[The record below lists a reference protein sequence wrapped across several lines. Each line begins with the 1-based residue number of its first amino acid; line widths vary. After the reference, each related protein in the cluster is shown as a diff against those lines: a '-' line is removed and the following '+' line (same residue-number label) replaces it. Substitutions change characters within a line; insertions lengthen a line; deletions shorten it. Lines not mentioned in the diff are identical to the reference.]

1 MNTDFYEL
9 IEANPVIAAVKDDEG
24 LDICCQC
31 QNIRVVF
38 ILYGTICNIDQI
50 VERVKKAGK
59 VAIVH
64 MDLVDGMNGKEPV
77 VDFITSRTKADG
89 IISTKPA
96 LIKRARERGLYTI
109 LRVFILDS
117 MSLRNVSKQI
127 AAARPDMLEMLP
139 GLMPKII
146 RNVNRMARI
155 PVIAGGLISDKEDV
169 MAALSAGAISVSTT
183 NPDVWEM

>member
-9 IEANPVIAAVKDDEG
+9 IEGNPVIAAVKDEEG
-24 LDICCQC
+24 LDICCRC

-38 ILYGTICNIDQI
+38 ILYGTVCNIDQI
-50 VERVKKAGK
+50 VKRIKEAGK

-64 MDLVDGMNGKEPV
+64 MDLVDGLNGKETV
-77 VDFITSRTKADG
+77 VDFIRRHTEADG

-96 LIKRARERGLYTI
+96 LIKRAKERGLYTI
-109 LRVFILDS
+109 LRVFVLDS
-117 MSLRNVSKQI
+117 MSLKNVPRQI
-127 AAARPDMLEMLP
+127 TAAEPDMLEILP

-146 RNVNRMARI
+146 RSVDRMSKVS
-155 PVIAGGLISDKEDV
+155 VIAGGLISDKEDV